1 MPKEHSNFMKGIAVG
16 MMLCHK
22 SSKAIQEKTGLSKST
37 QKRVFEA
44 YLQNPKGEPDK
55 FTHLCGRK
63 KAMSDEVAS
72 KIKKAVNAN
81 RLLTA
86 RGIK

>member
-22 SSKAIQEKTGLSKST
+22 SSKAIQEKTGLSKPN

-44 YLQNPKGEPDK
+44 YLQNPKGDPDK
-55 FTHLCGRK
+55 FIHLCGRK
-63 KAMSDEVAS
+63 KATSDEVAS
-72 KIKKAVNAN
+72 KIKKTVKVK
-81 RLLTA
+81 RCLKD
-86 RGIK
+86 IK